1 MSIYTFLI
9 VAMLLAMAFEK
20 RLMFHLSL
28 IVMVWW
34 MLREGLKNDDNVL
47 LFMVVFMV
55 ASILLIEMAHWKKE
69 KDKGM
74 NS

>member
-1 MSIYTFLI
+1 MSVHTFLI

-20 RLMFHLSL
+20 RFIFHLLL
-28 IVMVWW
+28 IVMAWLLL
-34 MLREGLKNDDNVL
+34 MDALRNDDTSL
-47 LFMVVFMV
+47 LVMIVSMV

>member
-20 RLMFHLSL
+20 RFMFHLPL

-34 MLREGLKNDDNVL
+34 MLREGLKNGDNVL
-47 LFMVVFMV
+47 LVMVVFMV
-55 ASILLIEMAHWKKE
+55 ASIFLIEIARRNKRKE
-69 KDKGM
+69 GL
-74 NS
+74 